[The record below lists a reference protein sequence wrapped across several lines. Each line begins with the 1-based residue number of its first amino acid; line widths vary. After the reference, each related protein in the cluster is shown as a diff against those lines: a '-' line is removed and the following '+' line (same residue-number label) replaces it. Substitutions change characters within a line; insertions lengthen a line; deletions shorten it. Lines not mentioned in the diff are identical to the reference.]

1 MIQFTYNTL
10 TPVLFLTLSLRYNKL
25 EDSKLIFSLLFALKY
40 EIKLNGPI
48 TLDAILSPFI
58 VTIYTSLSTAKW
70 KLNVFVCFLFSV
82 GSEVNGSKGTVIVNQ
97 NFYFSNDDGG
107 KLLPLRVRQLGLFL
121 NCEITGANFFKF
133 YFFRN
138 SWISVILN
146 WRLSTA
152 GESRVT
158 GLRLASLSRG
168 RHDTPRPSQTAR
180 HELTISQN
188 YTKTRNQKHTLR

>member
-1 MIQFTYNTL
+1 M
-10 TPVLFLTLSLRYNKL
+10 
-25 EDSKLIFSLLFALKY
+25 
-40 EIKLNGPI
+40 
-48 TLDAILSPFI
+48 
-58 VTIYTSLSTAKW
+58 
-70 KLNVFVCFLFSV
+70 
-82 GSEVNGSKGTVIVNQ
+82 GSEISGSRRTVIVNQ
-97 NFYFSNDDGG
+97 NFYFSDDDWE
-107 KLLPLRVRQLGLFL
+107 KLLRLRVRQLGLFL

-180 HELTISQN
+180 HELTISPN
-188 YTKTRNQKHTLR
+188 YTKTRKPKTHGEISGANFNIWSCVLWTILSEFRCVTIYIKAESVPTILLTSA

>member
-1 MIQFTYNTL
+1 METL
-10 TPVLFLTLSLRYNKL
+10 L
-25 EDSKLIFSLLFALKY
+25 
-40 EIKLNGPI
+40 
-48 TLDAILSPFI
+48 
-58 VTIYTSLSTAKW
+58 
-70 KLNVFVCFLFSV
+70 KLNVLVCFLFSV
-82 GSEVNGSKGTVIVNQ
+82 GSEVSGSKGTVIVNQ

-188 YTKTRNQKHTLR
+188 YTKTRNQKHTMR